1 MDLIQAIKMYINK
14 MTEDCGPGM
23 KVLLM
28 DKTTTSIVSAVYSQ
42 SEILQREVYLF
53 EQLDLN
59 NSADNMYH
67 MKCITFLRPTKENV
81 SLLCKEL
88 RNPRYGYYY
97 IHFSNIISKSDIKTI
112 AESDIQEVVREV
124 QEFYADFLAVSP
136 HLYTFN
142 ISSCGQCLSWDP
154 LQLTRCAQGIISVLL
169 SLKKC
174 PLIRFQASSKMCKQ
188 LSEKIKEVF
197 YKEENLFNFKQTDIQ
212 PQMLILD
219 RREDPVTPLLMP
231 WTYQAMVHELLTIN
245 NNQVDLSHVEDIKP
259 DLQKLLLCAEQD
271 DLYKQNLYKNFGE
284 IGEIMKSLIDE
295 FKLKA
300 KSHQKLDTISD
311 MKAFVENYPQFK
323 KMSGTVSKHVIIME
337 QLSNYVSKK
346 NLLEVS
352 ELQQQIA
359 CNIQTSQQAQKIR
372 ELIEKGIPED
382 EASKLIM
389 LYALKSNSK
398 DSKREL
404 SNLIQLLKSK
414 KVPDHWL
421 ELVTDILKYQS
432 KTLID
437 KENTLE
443 SAKQITKR
451 FYKDLKGVDN
461 IFTQYVPLL
470 KDIVEDWIKSKLK
483 EEHYPFISD
492 INQMTKYK
500 VQDLIVF
507 VIGGVTYEESMAIH
521 QLNMAN
527 PHVRVIL
534 GGSKIHN
541 SQSFLNDIKMSTF
554 GVIKTKPGSR
564 QL

>member
-1 MDLIQAIKMYINK
+1 MDLIQAVKMYINK

-28 DKTTTSIVSAVYSQ
+28 DKVTTSIVSAVYSQ

-53 EQLDLN
+53 EQLDIN
-59 NSADNMYH
+59 NSTDNLYF
-67 MKCITFLRPTKENV
+67 MKCITFLRPTKENI

-97 IHFSNIISKSDIKTI
+97 IYFSNIISKTDIKAI
-112 AESDIQEVVREV
+112 AESDTQEVVREV

-136 HLYTFN
+136 HLFSLN

-154 LQLTRCAQGIISVLL
+154 LQLTRCTQGILSVLL
-169 SLKKC
+169 SLKKF

-197 YKEENLFNFKQTDIQ
+197 SKEENLFDFKQGDIQ

-271 DLYKQNLYKNFGE
+271 DLYKQNIYKNFGE
-284 IGEIMKSLIDE
+284 IGEIMKSLIDD
-295 FKLKA
+295 FKSKA
-300 KSHQKLDTISD
+300 KTNQKLDTISD

-337 QLSNYVSKK
+337 QLSNFVSQK

-359 CNIQTSQQAQKIR
+359 CDIQTSQHLQKIR
-372 ELIEKGIPED
+372 ELIDKDIPED

-389 LYALKSNSK
+389 LYALKSSGKDSSK
-398 DSKREL
+398 DINSL
-404 SNLIQLLKSK
+404 VQLLKSK
-414 KVPDHWL
+414 RVAEHWI
-421 ELVTDILKYQS
+421 ELVHDIMKYQS
-432 KTLID
+432 KTLVD
-437 KENTLE
+437 NENTLKN
-443 SAKQITKR
+443 AKQITKR

-470 KDIVEDWIKSKLK
+470 KELIEDFIKSRLK
-483 EEHYPFISD
+483 EEHYPYISD
-492 INQMTKYK
+492 INQFTKNK
-500 VQDLIVF
+500 VQDIIVF
-507 VIGGVTYEESMAIH
+507 VIGGVTYEESMAVH
-521 QLNMAN
+521 QLNAAN
-527 PHVRVIL
+527 PHVRIIL

-541 SQSFLNDIKMSTF
+541 SQSFLNEVKMATF
-554 GVIKTKPGSR
+554 GVVKTRPGSR
-564 QL
+564 KL